1 MSFKNSTVLFSLLA
15 VLILFNSFFIVDERE
30 KAIVLQFGETVR
42 EDVGVGFH
50 FKIPIIQEVKKFTK
64 LKVKKDKSSNKV
76 IGVREIQKYLSNQHN
91 LDTVKDLIT
100 IKTRQYAK
108 RQITWA
114 RGNMLGWKKID
125 PLSLVSFLKKI

>member
-1 MSFKNSTVLFSLLA
+1 MYEWLKKTVKNF
-15 VLILFNSFFIVDERE
+15 
-30 KAIVLQFGETVR
+30 R
-42 EDVGVGFH
+42 EDEFI
-50 FKIPIIQEVKKFTK
+50 KIYINFSREDLIKKISLRVDSMFARGAIQEVKKFTK